1 MTRRLAAL
9 FAGLNIVGI
18 LLPLFGDEASKRP
31 VEVLHTERVNFV
43 SGGTI
48 QVLHSFGSLSVEGWD
63 RPEVEVTVVKS
74 RERYY
79 EPKHREQAVH
89 ALERVRIVAERH
101 SDRELTISTILPHHR
116 FPRSLFGKS
125 GVIVEYRIHV
135 PRDSN
140 LAIHHG
146 TGRVLVS
153 SVTGNIDATSRS
165 GDILLMLPD
174 SGAYSIDARSKLGT
188 VSSDFP
194 GDSHRRYLVGSGFA
208 RATPPPS
215 RRIQVRTRM
224 GGITIKAAPVEA
236 DGPVVVRNR

>member
-9 FAGLNIVGI
+9 FVGLNVVGM

-31 VEVLHTERVNFV
+31 VEVVHTERVPFAP
-43 SGGTI
+43 GGVI
-48 QVLHSFGSLSVEGWD
+48 QVLHSFDTLNVEGWD

-74 RERYY
+74 RGRYY
-79 EPKHREQAVH
+79 EPNRREQA
-89 ALERVRIVAERH
+89 ARGLERVRIIAERH
-101 SDRELTISTILPHHR
+101 SDSELTISTILPHHR

-153 SVTGNIDATSRS
+153 NVTGNIDATSR
-165 GDILLMLPD
+165 GGYILLMLPD
-174 SGAYSIDARSKLGT
+174 SGTYSIDARSKFGT
-188 VSSDFP
+188 VSSDFV
-194 GDSHRRYLVGSGFA
+194 GDAHRRYLVGSGFA

-215 RRIQVRTRM
+215 HRIYVRTLM
-224 GGITIKAAPVEA
+224 GGITIKAAPAEA
-236 DGPVVVRNR
+236 DAPAGAANR